1 MKIFS
6 VSQIRAWDACT
17 ITNEPI
23 SSWNLME
30 RASLNFVRWFCE
42 RFDGNQ
48 SVKVFC
54 GTGNNGGDGLAI
66 ARLLLQKHYPVQVF
80 VVKHAEKF
88 SDDFQKN
95 LTSLE
100 LEIPI
105 EWIENGTNFPQLFP
119 EDYVIDAL
127 LGSGLSRPTSGV
139 LADVIQQI
147 NDCDS
152 TVISIDIASGL
163 FADRPNSPTDIII
176 KPTFTVSFQC
186 PKLAFF
192 QPQCA
197 EYVGQWH
204 VLDIGLDTQ
213 FAQTTETPYQ
223 FITSSLI
230 DNYHFLHPRKKY
242 THKGTY
248 GHALLLGGSYGK
260 IGSMVLASRACLR
273 SGVGLLSVQ
282 IPRCGYDILQ
292 TSLPEAMVVS
302 DWHWM
307 VNTSAPDISPYSALG
322 VGPGLGKDSLTLQML
337 KQLLPTISVPVV
349 LDADALNLIG
359 ENPDLFRSIPKN
371 AILTPHPKEFQR
383 LLGRNW
389 SNDYEKLELLRDF
402 AQKHQV
408 NVCLKGAHTAIAAP
422 NGTIYFNSTGNPGM
436 ATGGS
441 GDVLTGIIAGLLAQG
456 VAPIEAAIFGVYQHG
471 LAGDRAAQKCTQ
483 PAMVASD
490 IINEMGW

>member
-6 VSQIRAWDACT
+6 VSQIRAWDAYT
-17 ITNEPI
+17 IANEPI
-23 SSWNLME
+23 PSWDLME

-42 RFDGNQ
+42 RFDGSK

-54 GTGNNGGDGLAI
+54 GTGNNGGDGLAV

-80 VVKHAEKF
+80 AVKHAEKF

-105 EWIENGTNFPQLFP
+105 KWIENGTNFPQLFP

-147 NDCDS
+147 NNSNS

-163 FADRPNSPTDIII
+163 FADSPNLPTDIIV
-176 KPTFTVSFQC
+176 KPDFTVSFQC

-192 QPQCA
+192 QPQYA

-204 VLDIGLDTQ
+204 VLDIGLGTQ
-213 FAQTTETPYQ
+213 FEQATDTPYH

-230 DNYHFLHPRKKY
+230 DNYSFLHPRKKY
-242 THKGTY
+242 AHKGTY

-260 IGSMVLASRACLR
+260 IGAMVLSSRACLR

-292 TSLPEAMVVS
+292 TSLPEAMVVP

-307 VNTSAPDISPYSALG
+307 VNTSVSDISPYTALG
-322 VGPGLGKDSLTLQML
+322 VGPGMGKDPLTLQML
-337 KQLLPTISVPVV
+337 KQLLPTVVVPLV

-359 ENPDLFRSIPKN
+359 ENPDLFDSIPKN

-389 SNDYEKLELLRDF
+389 NNDYEKLELLRDF
-402 AQKHQV
+402 TQKHQV
-408 NVCLKGAHTAIAAP
+408 IVCLKGAHTAIAAP
-422 NGTIYFNSTGNPGM
+422 NGAIYFNSTGNPGM

-441 GDVLTGIIAGLLAQG
+441 GDVLTGIITGLLAQG
-456 VAPIEAAIFGVYQHG
+456 IAPMEAAIFGVYQHG

-483 PAMVASD
+483 PAMIASD